1 MKISAVRGDARKRCF
16 IVSIKSKEYEFPYS
30 YLEHKPSAKNPLIS
44 VTPDKE
50 VNCEALT
57 YRLQNG
63 SGDTILT
70 EQILHYNRDPE
81 IIRKQLLYDLSC
93 QAQELIKNRNLS
105 KRSVA
110 RLLGIQPAQLYRI
123 LDQSFY
129 GKTIDQM
136 VRLFASLGEKVEIHV
151 KSAA

>member
-1 MKISAVRGDARKRCF
+1 V
-16 IVSIKSKEYEFPYS
+16 
-30 YLEHKPSAKNPLIS
+30 PLFRIPLLS

-50 VNCEALT
+50 VNGEALT
-57 YRLQNG
+57 YLLQNG
-63 SGDTILT
+63 SGDTILG

-93 QAQELIKNRNLS
+93 QAQVLIKNRKLS

-136 VRLFASLGEKVEIHV
+136 VRLFASLGEQVEINI